1 MLEIH
6 QETGCRL
13 CPRKCGVLRE
23 GIVTAP
29 KRALCRASGKAEV
42 ALVSLHR
49 WEEPCI
55 SGTQGA
61 GTVFFSHCNLRCCFC
76 QNHEISA
83 EGSGVAVT
91 DERLA
96 EIFLEQQSRGATCLE
111 LVTPTHY
118 VENIIRALDIARSR
132 GFSLRVAYN
141 TNGYDLPE
149 TIGRLKGYVD
159 MYMPDLKYFDS
170 RYGERYS
177 GVPHYFETAS
187 VAIRAMFDAGGPYR
201 VGEDGLMRSG
211 LIVRHLVLPGLWR
224 DSCRC
229 LDWLWGNFGNDV
241 CVSLMNQYMPL
252 YKASRH
258 PEINRKLFT
267 LEYQKVVRHAESLGY
282 RNCFIQIGETAES
295 KFIPVFD
302 GTNVLRASD

>member
-1 MLEIH
+1 MFALYALLRNSELYSCWKFI
-6 QETGCRL
+6 
-13 CPRKCGVLRE
+13 RKRAAGSARENGVLRE

-55 SGTQGA
+55 SGSQGA

-83 EGSGVAVT
+83 EGSGFAVT

-118 VENIIRALDIARSR
+118 VENIIRAIDIARSR

-149 TIGRLKGYVD
+149 TIGRLRGYVD

-170 RYGERYS
+170 G
-177 GVPHYFETAS
+177 TAN
-187 VAIRAMFDAGGPYR
+187 AIQEFRITLRRQAW
-201 VGEDGLMRSG
+201 RSG
-211 LIVRHLVLPGLWR
+211 PCLTLSAGIGSVR
-224 DSCRC
+224 
-229 LDWLWGNFGNDV
+229 
-241 CVSLMNQYMPL
+241 
-252 YKASRH
+252 
-258 PEINRKLFT
+258 
-267 LEYQKVVRHAESLGY
+267 
-282 RNCFIQIGETAES
+282 TA
-295 KFIPVFD
+295 
-302 GTNVLRASD
+302 

>member
-1 MLEIH
+1 M
-6 QETGCRL
+6 
-13 CPRKCGVLRE
+13 
-23 GIVTAP
+23 
-29 KRALCRASGKAEV
+29 SG
-42 ALVSLHR
+42 
-49 WEEPCI
+49 
-55 SGTQGA
+55 
-61 GTVFFSHCNLRCCFC
+61 
-76 QNHEISA
+76 
-83 EGSGVAVT
+83 
-91 DERLA
+91 
-96 EIFLEQQSRGATCLE
+96 SRRSSSSSRATCLE

-118 VENIIRALDIARSR
+118 VENIIRAIDIARSR

-149 TIGRLKGYVD
+149 TIGRLRGYVD

-187 VAIRAMFDAGGPYR
+187 VAIRAMFDAVGRYR

-229 LDWLWGNFGNDV
+229 LDWLWENFGNDV

>member
-55 SGTQGA
+55 SGSQGA

-83 EGSGVAVT
+83 EGSGFAVT

-118 VENIIRALDIARSR
+118 VENIIRAIDIARSR

-149 TIGRLKGYVD
+149 TIGRLRGYVD

-187 VAIRAMFDAGGPYR
+187 VAIRAMFDAVGRYR

-229 LDWLWGNFGNDV
+229 LDWLWENFGNDV
-241 CVSLMNQYMPL
+241 CVSLMNQ
-252 YKASRH
+252 
-258 PEINRKLFT
+258 PEF
-267 LEYQKVVRHAESLGY
+267 
-282 RNCFIQIGETAES
+282 
-295 KFIPVFD
+295 PVEC
-302 GTNVLRASD
+302 